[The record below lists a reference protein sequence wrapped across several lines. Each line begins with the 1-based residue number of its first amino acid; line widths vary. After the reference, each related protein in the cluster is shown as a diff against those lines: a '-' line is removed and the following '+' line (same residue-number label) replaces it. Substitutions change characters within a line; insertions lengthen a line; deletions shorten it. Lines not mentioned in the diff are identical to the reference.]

1 MTIDEAD
8 TITLTSQQRAAVDM
22 AKRHRIS
29 ILTGGPGTGK
39 STTILEIIKWARSE
53 SLSVFQAAPTGKA
66 ARRMVESTGEFAS
79 TIHALLGC
87 TFVNGHF
94 EFMHNENAPLH
105 CDLLILDEISMITNS
120 LMCSVL
126 KAIDPQK
133 TRLLLIGDSDQL
145 PSVGPGAVLRD
156 MLSSRVIPHTELDI
170 IHRNSGTIVSACHKI
185 KNGIVYSPPQAL
197 DLENPEGPV
206 NLIHVECDTP
216 EQALAGVEAIV
227 CERMPL
233 RGYDPV
239 NDVQVI
245 SPVNEKGELSCKS
258 INERLR
264 NRLNPAAWDDGDY
277 PFRAKDRVINTK
289 NMAYPGTDND
299 VENIVNGDIGFVDE
313 IQKQNIVVT
322 FTNPDRQV
330 TIPKKEKHLLHAYCI
345 TCHRFQGS
353 EAPVIIIPV
362 HKQFDR
368 FLSNAWI
375 YTAISRGREIV
386 ITIGCFNTIA
396 KAIRNKEPNNRKTKL
411 TERLVEEQRR
421 RRLLE
426 YAI

>member
-1 MTIDEAD
+1 MTEI
-8 TITLTSQQRAAVDM
+8 ILTSQQVAAVEM
-22 AKRHRIS
+22 VKQHSIS

-39 STTILEIIKWARSE
+39 STTVLEVIKWARSKN
-53 SLSVFQAAPTGKA
+53 LSVFQACPTGKA
-66 ARRMVESTGEFAS
+66 AKRLIESTGEFAS

-87 TFVNGHF
+87 QFVNGHF
-94 EFMHNENAPLH
+94 EFIHDKDNPLT
-105 CDLLILDEISMITNS
+105 CDLLILDEISMITND
-120 LMCSVL
+120 LMCRVIE
-126 KAIDPQK
+126 AVDPKK

-156 MLSSRVIPHTELDI
+156 MLASRVIPHTELDI
-170 IHRNSGTIVSACHKI
+170 VQRNSGAIVSACHKI
-185 KNGIVYSPPQAL
+185 KNGIVYSPPATL
-197 DLENPEGPV
+197 DLDHQDGPV
-206 NLIHVECDTP
+206 NLIHVECDTH
-216 EQALAGVEAIV
+216 EQTLAGVEAIV
-227 CERMPL
+227 CDRMPL

-264 NRLNPAAWDDGDY
+264 DRLNPVAWDDGDY

-289 NMAYPGTDND
+289 NMTYPGTDND
-299 VENIVNGDIGFVDE
+299 TEYVVNGDIGFIDE
-313 IQKQNIVVT
+313 VQKQDIIIT
-322 FTNPDRQV
+322 FTDPARQV
-330 TIPKKEKHLLHAYCI
+330 AIPKKDKHLLHAHCI

-375 YTAISRGREIV
+375 YTAISRGRDIV

-396 KAIRNKEPNNRKTKL
+396 KAIRNKAPNNRQTKL
-411 TERLVEEQRR
+411 ASRLVEEQRR
-421 RRLLE
+421 RRMLE
-426 YAI
+426 YSI